1 MLLYMMI
8 GLTVGLIMGLT
19 GAGGALISIPLLI
32 GLLGLT
38 LKKATILSLAIVIIS
53 TLINLIGVRPRL
65 NLRLILILAAGGGIG
80 NVLTLP
86 LKNLVPDYFVAVL
99 IIAIAIYSLIG
110 VWNERYEIGK
120 INLRQSLVKSIII
133 GLTLGMIT
141 TLTGLGG
148 GVLLMPILIRFYGMN
163 YQEALGNGLASI
175 LLVSIMSF
183 IFQWQEAKDIVTPT
197 EFTLIILGSI
207 ASVILIRKIP
217 AKFLRTRKIVFTLV
231 VAYSTVSI
239 MRSVW
244 I

>member
-1 MLLYMMI
+1 MMI